1 METIF
6 CPNEEYTRTKF
17 YGSRTKAR
25 CVGCPCANTCIYK
38 AGVEAK
44 ILERN
49 KHYLQTFKNV
59 RVMTENRELKMQ
71 LLDKFANIEKPE
83 TVDFCKAAF
92 DWLADEPKE
101 KPTAE
106 PVSTQVSAVT
116 ENKPDGIYLIFES
129 GKALPF
135 DPDKGVESDQVAN
148 DGPVKYI
155 GIKWGSRTLAVAL
168 HDQANSDDITLT
180 AKKDDT
186 DYNGYIDNYLD
197 AVADWDGKANTEHL
211 KQIRLNKDIT
221 LSDNEYIP
229 ALGEMLFVFLNRK
242 AVNQALEAVGGT
254 PIDGVWY
261 WTSSESSATYAWD
274 LTLSNGYVTNLTKA
288 SHTGRV
294 RPVSAFQL

>member
-1 METIF
+1 
-6 CPNEEYTRTKF
+6 
-17 YGSRTKAR
+17 
-25 CVGCPCANTCIYK
+25 
-38 AGVEAK
+38 
-44 ILERN
+44 
-49 KHYLQTFKNV
+49 
-59 RVMTENRELKMQ
+59 MTENQELKMQ

-116 ENKPDGIYLIFES
+116 ESKPDGIYLIFES

-135 DPDKGVESDQVAN
+135 DPDKGVDSDQVAKN

-155 GIKWGSRTLAVAL
+155 GVKWGSRTLAVAL

-197 AVADWDGKANTEHL
+197 AVADWGGMTNTEHL
-211 KQIRLNKDIT
+211 KQIGLNKDIT

-242 AVNQALEAVGGT
+242 AINEALEAVGGT

-261 WTSSESSATYAWD
+261 WTSTEYSATYAWY
-274 LTLSNGYVTNLTKA
+274 LYLGGVYYNTKA
-288 SHTGRV
+288 SYTARV
-294 RPVSAFQL
+294 RAVSAFQL

>member
-1 METIF
+1 
-6 CPNEEYTRTKF
+6 
-17 YGSRTKAR
+17 
-25 CVGCPCANTCIYK
+25 
-38 AGVEAK
+38 
-44 ILERN
+44 
-49 KHYLQTFKNV
+49 
-59 RVMTENRELKMQ
+59 MTENQELKMQ

-116 ENKPDGIYLIFES
+116 ESKPDGIYLIFES

-135 DPDKGVESDQVAN
+135 DPDKGVESDQVAKN

-168 HDQANSDDITLT
+168 HDQANGEDITLT
-180 AKKDDT
+180 AKKDETEYD
-186 DYNGYIDNYLD
+186 GYIDTYLD
-197 AVADWDGKANTEHL
+197 AVANWTGKANTEHL
-211 KQIRLNKDIT
+211 KQIGLNKEIS
-221 LSDNEYIP
+221 LAENEYIP

-242 AVNQALEAVGGT
+242 AINEALEAVGGT

-261 WTSSESSATYAWD
+261 WTSTECSATHAWYLYLGSGVNYYA
-274 LTLSNGYVTNLTKA
+274 KA
-288 SHTGRV
+288 SYTGRV
-294 RPVSAFQL
+294 RAVSAFQL

>member
-1 METIF
+1 
-6 CPNEEYTRTKF
+6 
-17 YGSRTKAR
+17 
-25 CVGCPCANTCIYK
+25 
-38 AGVEAK
+38 
-44 ILERN
+44 
-49 KHYLQTFKNV
+49 
-59 RVMTENRELKMQ
+59 MTENQELKMQ

-116 ENKPDGIYLIFES
+116 ESKPDGIYLIFES

-135 DPDKGVESDQVAN
+135 DPDNGVESDQVAKN

-168 HDQANSDDITLT
+168 HDQANGEDITRT
-180 AKKDDT
+180 AKKDETEYD
-186 DYNGYIDNYLD
+186 GYIDTYLD
-197 AVADWDGKANTEHL
+197 AVANWTGKANTEHL
-211 KQIRLNKDIT
+211 KQIGLNKEIS
-221 LSDNEYIP
+221 LAENEYIP

-254 PIDGVWY
+254 TIDGVWY
-261 WTSSESSATYAWD
+261 WTSTEFSATTAW
-274 LTLSNGYVTNLTKA
+274 LLHLNSGNVFFTTKA
-288 SHTGRV
+288 SFTTRV
-294 RPVSAFQL
+294 RAVSAFQL

>member
-1 METIF
+1 
-6 CPNEEYTRTKF
+6 
-17 YGSRTKAR
+17 
-25 CVGCPCANTCIYK
+25 
-38 AGVEAK
+38 
-44 ILERN
+44 
-49 KHYLQTFKNV
+49 
-59 RVMTENRELKMQ
+59 MTGNQELKMQ

-116 ENKPDGIYLIFES
+116 ESKPDGIYLIFES

-135 DPDKGVESDQVAN
+135 DPDKGVDSDQVAKN

-168 HDQANSDDITLT
+168 HDQANSDDIKLT

-186 DYNGYIDNYLD
+186 DYNGYIDSYLD

-211 KQIRLNKDIT
+211 KQIGLNKNIA

-254 PIDGVWY
+254 TIDGIWY
-261 WTSSESSATYAWD
+261 WTSTEYGAPYAWN
-274 LTLSNGYVTNLTKA
+274 LYLSTGYVNYCYSKA
-288 SHTGRV
+288 SHTLRV
-294 RPVSAFQL
+294 RAVSAFQL

>member
-1 METIF
+1 
-6 CPNEEYTRTKF
+6 
-17 YGSRTKAR
+17 
-25 CVGCPCANTCIYK
+25 
-38 AGVEAK
+38 
-44 ILERN
+44 
-49 KHYLQTFKNV
+49 
-59 RVMTENRELKMQ
+59 MTGNQELKMQ
-71 LLDKFANIEKPE
+71 LLDKFASSTRPE

-92 DWLADEPKE
+92 DWLTDEPKE

-106 PVSTQVSAVT
+106 PVGTQVSAVT
-116 ENKPDGIYLIFES
+116 ESKPDGIYLIFES

-135 DPDKGVESDQVAN
+135 DPDKGIESDQVEN

-155 GIKWGSRTLAVAL
+155 GIKWGSHTLAVAL

-197 AVADWDGKANTEHL
+197 AAADWDGKANTEHL
-211 KQIRLNKDIT
+211 KQIGLNKNIA

-254 PIDGVWY
+254 TIDGVWY
-261 WTSSESSATYAWD
+261 WTSTEYSAPYAWY
-274 LTLSNGYVTNLTKA
+274 LFLSNGNVSNDTKA
-288 SHTGRV
+288 SFTNRV
-294 RPVSAFQL
+294 RAVSAFQL

>member
-1 METIF
+1 M
-6 CPNEEYTRTKF
+6 
-17 YGSRTKAR
+17 
-25 CVGCPCANTCIYK
+25 
-38 AGVEAK
+38 K
-44 ILERN
+44 IMSE
-49 KHYLQTFKNV
+49 KNS
-59 RVMTENRELKMQ
+59 LKMQ
-71 LLDKFANIEKPE
+71 LLQQMGNDIEKA
-83 TVDFCKAAF
+83 KAAYQ
-92 DWLADEPKE
+92 WLNEDQDVDTP
-101 KPTAE
+101 
-106 PVSTQVSAVT
+106 QVSAAT
-116 ENKPDGIYLIFES
+116 ESKPDGIYLVFES

-135 DPDKGVESDQVAN
+135 NSDKGIESDQVEN

-211 KQIRLNKDIT
+211 KQIGLNKDIT

-261 WTSSESSATYAWD
+261 WTSTEYSAANAWLLYLGD
-274 LTLSNGYVTNLTKA
+274 GYVYYIHTKA
-288 SHTGRV
+288 SYTARV
-294 RPVSAFQL
+294 RAVSAFQL